1 MPVSPELLEIVA
13 CPKCKGK
20 LDVVA
25 GEVAFVCPRCKLQYA
40 IVDDIPNFLI
50 EEATA
55 VP

>member
-13 CPKCKGK
+13 CPKCKGM
-20 LDVVA
+20 LDLVNGGA
-25 GEVAFVCPRCKLQYA
+25 AFVCPRCKLKYA